1 VKLYNMRA
9 EAGVNLMGERLGIR
23 RQSLHKVVAD
33 LGDPIRES
41 ADLEATLNEMAALN
55 QICHPN

>member
-1 VKLYNMRA
+1 MRA